1 MIASGGSMV
10 KLSAC
15 STVCEGAE
23 LSRSVNVWVVVA
35 AVVGVP
41 VMAPVAGSN
50 ERLPGSAGDT
60 DHVYGAAPPE
70 PLTEAEY
77 GRLTVCSGS
86 EVVVTAKLPGVG
98 PLSPPQPVC
107 PTAQKVAK
115 TTAQKT

>member
-10 KLSAC
+10 KLSGC

-23 LSRSVNVWVVVA
+23 LSRRVKVWVVVA

-50 ERLPGSAGDT
+50 ERLPGSAGET

-77 GRLTVCSGS
+77 GWLTVCSGS
-86 EVVVTAKLPGVG
+86 EVVVTAKLPGAR
-98 PLSPPQPVC
+98 PLSPPQPVN
-107 PTAQKVAK
+107 PRTQILEKRTV
-115 TTAQKT
+115 QQI